1 MGASAYEKDEFNR
14 GLNAADKIAIF
25 TQMVRIRRFEQRMTL
40 DFARGE
46 MGGFLV
52 SSIGQESIAAA
63 VRSVMVPADHGV
75 SGWRGM
81 GHALAAGMSM
91 ESMAAELMG
100 RSGGCSKGK
109 GGMFSFFDPSKHH
122 WGCHATAAGQ
132 VPLAVGFAFALKM
145 REIRGAAVCFLG
157 EGAVNQGVYHESLN
171 LAALFDLP
179 VVFVI
184 ENNGYSMGTSQQRSS
199 AFRGCLAQR
208 AEGYDIEWDRFPDS
222 DIYEIRTRAGR
233 ALQRARNESKPTVL
247 EIETYRYY
255 GATIADASSKKYRTP
270 EEIMLWK
277 NTRDAL
283 TLWKDR
289 LVHEGVLD
297 ERQAKEIHEQ
307 AKHEALAA
315 AKFATD
321 SPPPMIA
328 DIGTDV
334 YAEVDEKGLG
344 QLLGRYFF

>member
-1 MGASAYEKDEFNR
+1 MSASVYGKDEFNC
-14 GLNAADKIAIF
+14 GLSGAEKIAIF
-25 TQMVRIRRFEQRMTL
+25 IQMVRIRRFEQRMIL
-40 DFARGE
+40 DFSRGE

-52 SSIGQESIAAA
+52 SSMGQESIAAG
-63 VRSVMVPADHGV
+63 VRSVMIPADHGV

-109 GGMFSFFDPSKHH
+109 GGMFSFFDSSKHH

-132 VPLAVGFAFALKM
+132 VPLAAGFAFALKM

-199 AFRGCLAQR
+199 AFKDCLAKR

-222 DIYEIRTRAGR
+222 DVYEIRTRAGR

-247 EIETYRYY
+247 EIETYRYH

-270 EEIMLWK
+270 EEIMLWR
-277 NTRDAL
+277 NTRDTL
-283 TLWKDR
+283 TLWEER

-297 ERQAKEIHEQ
+297 ERQAKGIHEQ

-315 AKFATD
+315 AKFAID

-334 YAEVDEKGLG
+334 YAEVDEKGLD